1 MKSIAIVTDNLMKSN
16 KPNSVGHILRENLEE
31 IFGDQVIIKNYYIDE
46 FDDNTVITEDL
57 VLAMASSR
65 AFKIRNYV
73 REPKNIIVAQRT
85 FLKSNVRQLFKI
97 PENTDVLVVNDDIE
111 TVLNSVSSLYD
122 IGVKHLNLIPFEFGK
137 DYNHIK
143 IAVSPSEPEMIP
155 PYIKTFFDVGHRVL
169 DISTILLIINILNI
183 NDRAIQV
190 NLYNYYQKIFSTN
203 IGIEENYNK
212 LLTRTEILDH
222 LLDLSNDG
230 ILLTSKDGEILI
242 YNRKFREIF
251 DVKKDIVGCNIS
263 EIIDDINLK
272 GHQEDNSQDGLISFN
287 NKHITYEK
295 KNISHFNNEYNMYFT
310 FQEVTYI
317 KKLEQNLSN
326 KLRLKGHIAKYNFE
340 NIVTQSSQ
348 MYNLIEMSKK
358 ASKTDISI
366 LITGETGTGKEVFA
380 QAIHNSSPRSN
391 QPFVAVNCAAMPE
404 SLLESELF
412 GYVSGSFTGALKGG
426 KKGLFEI
433 ANHGT
438 IFLDEIGDMPHHLQS
453 KLVRVLQEKQ
463 VMPIGSDKMINV
475 DVRIISATNKDLS
488 DMMEKDLFRK
498 DLFYRLNA
506 FPINVPPLRKRVEDI
521 PLLIEYFSGKADK
534 LSQDCINKLI
544 KYSWPGNIRELENVV
559 AYLYTFSDNKTI
571 DSCSLPEYI
580 KSSLKIDQDAETN
593 KSASTLYKRE
603 VSILQERTTLE
614 NTLAVL
620 QSIEHLN
627 EINKTAGRKHL
638 LGTLNRMDCQ
648 IKENHLKNI
657 LSILRDLD
665 FIEVESG
672 RRGSYITDKGKSFVK
687 AYKVDF

>member
-16 KPNSVGHILRENLEE
+16 QPNSVGHILRENLEE
-31 IFGDQVIIKNYYIDE
+31 IFGDQVAIKNYYIDDLNDSILIE
-46 FDDNTVITEDL
+46 EDL

-73 REPKNIIVAQRT
+73 KDPKNIIVAQRT

-183 NDRAIQV
+183 NDRAIHV

-242 YNRKFREIF
+242 YNIKFREIF
-251 DVKKDIVGCNIS
+251 DIKKDIVGYNIS
-263 EIIDDINLK
+263 EIIDEINLK
-272 GHQEDNSQDGLISFN
+272 DHQEGNSQDGLISFN
-287 NKHITYEK
+287 NRHITYEK
-295 KNISHFNNEYNMYFT
+295 KNISHFNNEYNMHFT

-317 KKLEQNLSN
+317 KKLEQNISN

-340 NIVTQSSQ
+340 NIVTQSPQ

-358 ASKTDISI
+358 ASITDISI

-453 KLVRVLQEKQ
+453 KLVRVLQERQ

-475 DVRIISATNKDLS
+475 DVRIISATNKDLT
-488 DMMEKDLFRK
+488 DMMEKGLFRK

-506 FPINVPPLRKRVEDI
+506 FPIDIPPLRNRVEDI
-521 PLLIEYFSGKADK
+521 PLLIGYFSGEADK
-534 LSQDCINKLI
+534 LSEDCLNRLI
-544 KYSWPGNIRELENVV
+544 SYSWPGNIRELENVV
-559 AYLYTFSDNKTI
+559 TYLYTFSDNKTI
-571 DSCSLPEYI
+571 GSCSLPEYI
-580 KSSLKIDQDAETN
+580 KNNLNVGSELAPGKTTSSPYEQEIAILEETT
-593 KSASTLYKRE
+593 S
-603 VSILQERTTLE
+603 LE
-614 NTLAVL
+614 NTIAILGV
-620 QSIEHLN
+620 IEHLN
-627 EINKTAGRKHL
+627 MIDKTAGRKHL
-638 LGTLNRMDCQ
+638 LETLNRRSHY
-648 IKENHLKNI
+648 IRENHLKNV

-665 FIEVESG
+665 FIEVETG
-672 RRGSYITDKGKSFVK
+672 RRGSYITDKGKSFLK
-687 AYKVDF
+687 YYN

>member
-1 MKSIAIVTDNLMKSN
+1 MKSIAIVTDNIMKSSQ
-16 KPNSVGHILRENLEE
+16 PNSVGHILRENLEE
-31 IFGDQVIIKNYYIDE
+31 IFGDQVSIRNYYIDE
-46 FDDNTVITEDL
+46 LSDNTLIGEDL

-65 AFKIRNYV
+65 AFKIRNQV
-73 REPKNIIVAQRT
+73 RDPKNIIVAQRT

-122 IGVKHLNLIPFEFGK
+122 IGVKHLNLIPYEVGK

-183 NDRAIQV
+183 NDRKIQV

-230 ILLTSKDGEILI
+230 ILLTSKNGEVLI

-251 DVKKDIVGCNIS
+251 DIKKDIRGYNIY
-263 EIIDDINLK
+263 EIMDDPSFQK
-272 GHQEDNSQDGLISFN
+272 YEEGGAQDGLISYN
-287 NKHITYEK
+287 NKHVTYEK

-340 NIVTQSSQ
+340 SIVTQSSQ
-348 MYNLIEMSKK
+348 MYKLIEMSKK

-380 QAIHNSSPRSN
+380 QAIHNSSSRSS
-391 QPFVAVNCAAMPE
+391 QAFVAVNCAAMPE

-453 KLVRVLQEKQ
+453 KLVRVLQERQ

-506 FPINVPPLRKRVEDI
+506 FPINIPPLRKRLEDI

-534 LSQDCINKLI
+534 LSEDCLNKLI
-544 KYSWPGNIRELENVV
+544 NYSWPGNIRELENVV
-559 AYLYTFSDNKTI
+559 TYLYTFSDSKTI

-580 KSSLKIDQDAETN
+580 KSSLNIHRDLTREEA
-593 KSASTLYKRE
+593 TLSPYE
-603 VSILQERTTLE
+603 DEISILEERTTVKNAVAILE
-614 NTLAVL
+614 AIV
-620 QSIEHLN
+620 HLN
-627 EINKTAGRKHL
+627 KIDKTAGRKHL
-638 LGTLNRMDCQ
+638 LETLGRWDHD
-648 IKENHLKNI
+648 IKENHLKNS
-657 LSILRDLD
+657 LSILRDLGLIK
-665 FIEVESG
+665 IEIG
-672 RRGSYITDKGKSFVK
+672 RRGSYITEKGSSFLSGYSK
-687 AYKVDF
+687 

>member
-16 KPNSVGHILRENLEE
+16 QPNSVGHILRENLEE
-31 IFGDQVIIKNYYIDE
+31 IFGDQVAIKNYYIDDLNDSILIE
-46 FDDNTVITEDL
+46 EDL

-73 REPKNIIVAQRT
+73 KDPKNIIVAQRT

-183 NDRAIQV
+183 NDRAIHV

-242 YNRKFREIF
+242 YNIKFREIF
-251 DVKKDIVGCNIS
+251 DIKKDIVGYNIS
-263 EIIDDINLK
+263 ETIDEINLK
-272 GHQEDNSQDGLISFN
+272 DHQEGNSQDGLISFN
-287 NKHITYEK
+287 NRHITYEK
-295 KNISHFNNEYNMYFT
+295 KNISHFNNEYNMHFT

-317 KKLEQNLSN
+317 KKLEQNISN

-340 NIVTQSSQ
+340 NIVTQSPQ

-358 ASKTDISI
+358 ASITDISI

-453 KLVRVLQEKQ
+453 KLVRVLQERQ

-475 DVRIISATNKDLS
+475 DVRIISATNKDLT
-488 DMMEKDLFRK
+488 DMMEKGLFRK

-506 FPINVPPLRKRVEDI
+506 FPIDIPPLRNRVEDI
-521 PLLIEYFSGKADK
+521 PLLIGYFSGEADK
-534 LSQDCINKLI
+534 LSEDCLNRLI
-544 KYSWPGNIRELENVV
+544 SYSWPGNIRELENVV
-559 AYLYTFSDNKTI
+559 TYLYTFSDNKTI
-571 DSCSLPEYI
+571 GSCSLPEYI
-580 KSSLKIDQDAETN
+580 KNNLNVGSELAPGKTTSSPYEQEIAILEETT
-593 KSASTLYKRE
+593 S
-603 VSILQERTTLE
+603 LE
-614 NTLAVL
+614 NTIAILGV
-620 QSIEHLN
+620 IEHLN
-627 EINKTAGRKHL
+627 MIDKTAGRKHL
-638 LGTLNRMDCQ
+638 LETLNRRSHY
-648 IKENHLKNI
+648 IRENHLKNV

-665 FIEVESG
+665 FIEVETG
-672 RRGSYITDKGKSFVK
+672 RRGSYITDKGKSFLK
-687 AYKVDF
+687 YYN